1 MWDSFQLP
9 GQNLNAS
16 ISHPVLRAWHTAGA
30 GQSPDGT
37 CQFGLDSL
45 IFPLFVTE
53 VPGAREPISSLPG
66 QFRLGPGEI
75 EAYLAPLVELGLR
88 SVLLFGVITDAST
101 LPKDDTGSA
110 ADLAAGPVRTAIRII
125 RERFPSL
132 LIACDLCL
140 CGYTGHGHCGLPS
153 PADAA
158 DCHAPGASG
167 LDHRLSIQRL
177 GDIALAFALEGA
189 HVIAPSDMQ
198 DGRIAAIKHALAHR
212 NLQNRVS
219 VMSYSAKFASCFYGP
234 FRAAANSAP
243 GSGDRSCYQLPA
255 GARGLASRA
264 ISRDVA
270 EGADFIMVK
279 PGMPYLDIV
288 RDAANEYPNVP
299 VAIYQVSGEYAML
312 YHAAQHGALQLRAA
326 VQESLEG
333 AVRAGSRILITYY
346 TPHLLHWWAGRE
358 YEY

>member
-1 MWDSFQLP
+1 MRSLP
-9 GQNLNAS
+9 VWLHRARPLRPAEPGRCGRLPRPRRVRPGS
-16 ISHPVLRAWHTAGA
+16 PPVNPAPGRHCAGLRARGCDLWRCVQAPALAMPLPLLTGA
-30 GQSPDGT
+30 
-37 CQFGLDSL
+37 
-45 IFPLFVTE
+45 
-53 VPGAREPISSLPG
+53 
-66 QFRLGPGEI
+66 
-75 EAYLAPLVELGLR
+75 
-88 SVLLFGVITDAST
+88 LLFA
-101 LPKDDTGSA
+101 L
-110 ADLAAGPVRTAIRII
+110 LATH
-125 RERFPSL
+125 
-132 LIACDLCL
+132 
-140 CGYTGHGHCGLPS
+140 T
-153 PADAA
+153 
-158 DCHAPGASG
+158 
-167 LDHRLSIQRL
+167 
-177 GDIALAFALEGA
+177 GA